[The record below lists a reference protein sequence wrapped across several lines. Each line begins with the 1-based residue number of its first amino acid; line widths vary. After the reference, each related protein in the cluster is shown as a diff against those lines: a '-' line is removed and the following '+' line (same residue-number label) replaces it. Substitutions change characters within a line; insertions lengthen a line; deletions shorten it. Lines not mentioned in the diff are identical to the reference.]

1 MIPLFLGLTLANLLM
16 LSGAFAL
23 GLAARHLG
31 DGADAY
37 AAHLAMGLG
46 AALGTAM
53 THCVVYTYFMATTKW
68 LEAASD
74 KAGLDRQRFVL
85 QAKAAKS
92 RSFRFVMLAI
102 LSTMVTAFG
111 GAATVTVPGWPA
123 HLHIDLLPRA
133 QGRGWGRRMLEQQM
147 AALRATGAPG
157 VHLCVAPGNTR
168 AQVFYRKLGFV
179 DLPTGPDTPPDSVF
193 LGRTL

>member
-111 GAATVTVPGWPA
+111 GAATDTVPGWPA
-123 HLHIDLLPRA
+123 HLHITLASVAILTNGLCARAEWLLIRA
-133 QGRGWGRRMLEQQM
+133 RQALMDEALARINNPSGVVGGRPAGLAAQPVAGSPTLQG
-147 AALRATGAPG
+147 
-157 VHLCVAPGNTR
+157 
-168 AQVFYRKLGFV
+168 
-179 DLPTGPDTPPDSVF
+179 
-193 LGRTL
+193 